1 MALKLS
7 ITHKV
12 VGLAV
17 LALLI
22 GSIANVG
29 LAGLRTR
36 RCCARS

>member
-7 ITHKV
+7 LTHKV

-22 GSIANVG
+22 GSVANVG
-29 LAGLRTR
+29 LASVRTR
-36 RCCARS
+36 RCSAPN